1 MTVFLCVRLVLFSN
15 CSLRSAAAV
24 MREVSAVHS
33 METPSH
39 TTIQNWVLKCGVAHL
54 ADGAER
60 RDDWIFILDHTV
72 EFGTKKCLLVLGVPR
87 DGLRKGRC
95 AAKHE
100 DAVVL
105 AIHLSDKTS
114 SDDIKAVLSK
124 TAGKV
129 GTPIQIVSDHGRDIK
144 KAAEEYIKSAPRPI
158 VYTYDITHKTGAIL
172 KRALG
177 DDDAWQEFVRK
188 CVDAKRLV
196 LQTEMGHLAP
206 PKPSDKARW
215 LNLDAYVEWADAVR
229 SHGDKCALWNT
240 DTREAVRFRKFFGWL
255 EEYSSTLNRWRL
267 MLKVLQM
274 AKAEVKI
281 NGLRHGT
288 TEMFMRRVAKVK
300 GASADAHE
308 IIEDLRSFLERE
320 TAVLPDG
327 GVWLGTSDIIESV
340 FGKYKS
346 LSQRG
351 AMKGVGKTVLAIPVF
366 TGKASIT
373 RTKEA
378 LEKVTCDRVSE
389 WVANNLGESLFAK
402 RGKALG
408 KPRKA
413 KYTVKFSGC
422 ESRKAAN
429 F

>member
-1 MTVFLCVRLVLFSN
+1 MFSN

-54 ADGAER
+54 TDGAKR

-72 EFGTKKCLLVLGVPR
+72 EFGTKKCLLVLGVPGG
-87 DGLRKGRC
+87 GLRKGRRV
-95 AAKHE
+95 ARHE

-114 SDDIKAVLSK
+114 SDGVKGILEK
-124 TAGKV
+124 TEAKV
-129 GTPIQIVSDHGRDIK
+129 GAPVQIVSDHGSDIK
-144 KAAEEYIKSAPRPI
+144 KGVEDYIKSASRAI

-172 KRALG
+172 KRSLK

-229 SHGDKCALWNT
+229 SHGDKCSLWNA
-240 DTREAVRFRKFFGWL
+240 DTLEAVRFRKFFGWL

-267 MLKVLQM
+267 MLKVLQV

-281 NGLRHGT
+281 KGLRHGT
-288 TEMFMRRVAKVK
+288 AEMFMRGAAKVK
-300 GASADAHE
+300 GAAAEVSE
-308 IIEDLRSFLERE
+308 IIEELRSFLERE
-320 TAVLPDG
+320 TAVLPDDG
-327 GVWLGTSDIIESV
+327 AWLGTSDIIESV

-366 TGKASIT
+366 TGKASIS
-373 RTKEA
+373 RTKKA

-389 WVANNLGESLFAK
+389 WIANNLGESLFAK
-402 RGKALG
+402 RRKALG
-408 KPRKA
+408 KPRKS
-413 KYTVKFSGC
+413 KYTVKFSGLNPQ
-422 ESRKAAN
+422 KAAN